1 MTDYDWIVIG
11 AGITGS
17 ALAYELSKKSFQ
29 VLLLEK
35 DPIPDNAT
43 CYSYGGLAYW
53 SGTTELTRQLGREG
67 IELHRNLSEELEADT
82 EFRELDLVLTIEA
95 KDDPQT
101 VAKSYSQFAITPE
114 LLDVKAACELEPLL
128 NPKAIAGVLKLP
140 HGHIHSQKTAKAYQQ
155 AFRRRGGEIKYE
167 QVIELIRQE
176 NRSEGVKTAKNT
188 YYATNTVV
196 CAGGLTRSLLH
207 QVGLSVPNYF
217 THAQLIKTPPV
228 DIKLR
233 TLVMPAVQQRF
244 ALEAM
249 ASNSEIQPLWD
260 KPNSTSVASIF
271 DAGAI
276 QFLDGSFCIG
286 QISAL
291 VTDPKAKL
299 ETSTAEVLIRNRI
312 ARILPSLSKIPG
324 TCHHCLVAFTNKS
337 IALVG
342 NLKNKSAEGKNRQA
356 PSFNGGEPVTGI
368 YLFSGFTSTLV
379 FAPPLAR
386 RFANWVVGE
395 EDEILELLN
404 NQLTT
409 KPSLIGNS

>member
-1 MTDYDWIVIG
+1 MTNYDWIVIG

-17 ALAYELSKKSFQ
+17 ALAYELSKKDFQ

-53 SGTTELTRQLGREG
+53 SGTTELTRQLCREG
-67 IELHRNLSEELEADT
+67 IELHRNLSEELDADT
-82 EFRELDLVLTIEA
+82 EFRELDLVLTIDA

-101 VAKSYSQFAITPE
+101 VAKSYSRFAITPE
-114 LLDVKAACELEPLL
+114 LLDVKAAWELEPLL

-140 HGHIHSQKTAKAYQQ
+140 HGHIHPQKTAEAYQQ
-155 AFRRRGGEIKYE
+155 AFRRRGGEIRYE
-167 QVIELIRQE
+167 QVIELIRQK
-176 NRSEGVKTAKNT
+176 NTIEGVKTAKQT
-188 YYATNTVV
+188 YYAANTVI
-196 CAGGLTRSLLH
+196 CAGGLTRSLLK
-207 QVGLSVPNYF
+207 QLGMSVPNYF

-244 ALEAM
+244 ELEAKV
-249 ASNSEIQPLWD
+249 NNPEIESLWD
-260 KPNSTSVASIF
+260 KPDAQSVALIF
-271 DAGAI
+271 DGGAI
-276 QFLDGSFCIG
+276 QFLDGSLCIG

-291 VTDPKAKL
+291 VTDFKAKL
-299 ETSTAEVLIRNRI
+299 EASTAEMLIRKEI
-312 ARILPSLSKIPG
+312 GTILPSLSKIPG

-337 IALVG
+337 VALVG
-342 NLKNKSAEGKNRQA
+342 KLKNINLSV
-356 PSFNGGEPVTGI
+356 SGI

-386 RFANWVVGE
+386 RFANWVTGE
-395 EDEILELLN
+395 KDEILELLN
-404 NQLTT
+404 N
-409 KPSLIGNS
+409 

>member
-1 MTDYDWIVIG
+1 MTNYDWIVIG

-17 ALAYELSKKSFQ
+17 ALVYELSKKDFQ

-53 SGTTELTRQLGREG
+53 SGTTELTRQMCREG

-82 EFRELDLVLTIEA
+82 EFRELDLVLTIDA

-101 VAKSYSQFAITPE
+101 VARSYSQFAITPE

-128 NPKAIAGVLKLP
+128 NPTAIAGVLKLP
-140 HGHIHSQKTAKAYQQ
+140 HGHIHPQKTAEAYQQ
-155 AFRRRGGEIKYE
+155 AFRRRGGEIRYE

-176 NRSEGVKTAKNT
+176 NRIQGAKTAHNT
-188 YYATNTVV
+188 YFAANTVV
-196 CAGGLTRSLLH
+196 CAGGLTRSLL
-207 QVGLSVPNYF
+207 QQLGMSVPNYF

-244 ALEAM
+244 ELEAKV
-249 ASNSEIQPLWD
+249 NNPEIESLWD
-260 KPNSTSVASIF
+260 TPDAQSVASIF

-276 QFLDGSFCIG
+276 QFLDGSLCIG

-291 VTDPKAKL
+291 VTDRQAKPKG
-299 ETSTAEVLIRNRI
+299 STAEMLIRTEI
-312 ARILPSLSKIPG
+312 ATILPSLAKIPG
-324 TCHHCLVAFTNKS
+324 ICHHCLVAFTNKS

-342 NLKNKSAEGKNRQA
+342 NLQKMSL
-356 PSFNGGEPVTGI
+356 PVTGI

-386 RFANWVVGE
+386 RFANWVTGE
-395 EDEILELLN
+395 KDEIVELLN
-404 NQLTT
+404 NQLIT
-409 KPSLIGNS
+409 NC

>member
-1 MTDYDWIVIG
+1 MTNYDWIVIG

-17 ALAYELSKKSFQ
+17 ALAYELSKKDFQ

-53 SGTTELTRQLGREG
+53 SGTTELTRQLCREG
-67 IELHRNLSEELEADT
+67 IELHRNLSEELDADT
-82 EFRELDLVLTIEA
+82 EFRELDLVLTIDA

-101 VAKSYSQFAITPE
+101 VAKSYSRFAIAPE
-114 LLDVKAACELEPLL
+114 LLDVKAAWELEPLL

-140 HGHIHSQKTAKAYQQ
+140 HGHIHPQKTAEAYQQ
-155 AFRRRGGEIKYE
+155 AFRRRGGEIRYE
-167 QVIELIRQE
+167 QVIELIRQK
-176 NRSEGVKTAKNT
+176 NTIEGVKTAKQT
-188 YYATNTVV
+188 YYAANTVI
-196 CAGGLTRSLLH
+196 CAGGLTRSLLK
-207 QVGLSVPNYF
+207 QLGMSVPNYF

-244 ALEAM
+244 ELEAKV
-249 ASNSEIQPLWD
+249 NNPEIESLWD
-260 KPNSTSVASIF
+260 KPDAQSVALIF
-271 DAGAI
+271 DGGAI
-276 QFLDGSFCIG
+276 QFLDGSLCIG

-291 VTDPKAKL
+291 VTDSKAKL
-299 ETSTAEVLIRNRI
+299 EESTAEMLIRKEI
-312 ARILPSLSKIPG
+312 STILPSLSKIPG

-342 NLKNKSAEGKNRQA
+342 KLKNINLSV
-356 PSFNGGEPVTGI
+356 SGI

-386 RFANWVVGE
+386 RFANWITGE
-395 EDEILELLN
+395 KDQILELLN
-404 NQLTT
+404 N
-409 KPSLIGNS
+409 